1 MVLEQGAVLAQI
13 DWGAVVFAGLQRGA
27 IFALLGLGLTI
38 ILGTMEFLNLAHGA
52 LYAVGVYV
60 GLFVASTSEL
70 GDGILAGLVS
80 NPEVFGLGADFT
92 VALILTPLV
101 LFVIGVAM
109 ERFIARPLYDA
120 SEVQQ
125 LLITFGLA
133 LIVQELIKVSFGPQP
148 YAKYA
153 PSTLLGINV
162 EGSVALPLLGSV
174 VRWRLAIVLI
184 TFLVI
189 GLTYY
194 IVEQTDFGLVVQA
207 GTEDSEMVR
216 LLGIKITRSY
226 AIIFGLGAAL
236 AGLAG
241 LVGGSIINP
250 EPGIGTQEAL
260 VPAFLTVV
268 VGGAGSVVGAIAG
281 GLLLG
286 LIVGFFEI
294 TAPAWSAIALYA
306 FVAVFILVRP
316 EGLFGSTE
324 VGS

>member
-1 MVLEQGAVLAQI
+1 MAVEQGAVLAQI
-13 DWGAVVFAGLQRGA
+13 DLGAVVFAGLQRGA

-52 LYAVGVYV
+52 LYAIGAYV
-60 GLFVASTSEL
+60 GLFVASTNQL

-80 NPEVFGLGADFT
+80 NPEAFGLGADFV
-92 VALILTPLV
+92 VALVLTPLV
-101 LFVIGVAM
+101 LFVIGVLM
-109 ERFIARPLYDA
+109 ERYVARPLHDS
-120 SEVQQ
+120 SEVRQ

-133 LIVQELIKVSFGPQP
+133 LIIQELIKVSFGPQP
-148 YAKYA
+148 YPKYS
-153 PSTLLGINV
+153 PSTLLGVSV
-162 EGSVALPLLGSV
+162 EGSVALPLLGLV

-194 IVEQTDFGLVVQA
+194 VVERTDFGLVVQA
-207 GTEDSEMVR
+207 GTEDSEMVQ
-216 LLGIKITRSY
+216 LLGIRITRSY

-268 VGGAGSVVGAIAG
+268 VGGAGSVIGAIAG

-306 FVAVFILVRP
+306 FVAIFILVRP

-324 VGS
+324 VGT